1 MVDIILAGDGCGLT
15 GGYAKVISNEPK
27 NDLGDGNTAPDMD
40 WSGTPLETA
49 QSPYTVE
56 GPVTPGADGK
66 LHIQLRAERS
76 GVQALVIPD
85 IGRTYTVSFTATDA
99 CGNTASAS
107 TTVTVAHNI
116 TNPSPGNAFPIN
128 TTVNFTGTFWD
139 VPGNKHTA
147 KWLVDATS
155 VNGTV
160 TSEPSGNKSGK
171 ITGSFKP
178 TAAGIYKLQM
188 NVTDQK
194 GVTSYATTNGDYEA
208 YFVAYDPRGGY
219 TYGGGQFISPA
230 GALTAKPALSEL
242 VKFGFTS
249 NYYKNATYPKGETEL
264 DFKLTSDGYSFAFN
278 ALNYEYLVVTG
289 SKAQYKGSGKTIING
304 VEQGGN
310 AFILTV
316 IDGKNSTN
324 PDGVDKIRLKIY
336 NKNTGAVIYDN
347 QMGASETADPT
358 TAVDSP
364 NALGTDI
371 VVVSSTTAVSADLT
385 QNAQMEITPEV
396 TKFNVNVSPNP
407 TEHHFTLY
415 LEGGSNEKVQ
425 LVVYD
430 AIGRQV
436 KKIEKGDGSGA
447 ITFGEN
453 LKVGIYI
460 VEVRQ
465 GANRKAIKLVKQ

>member
-1 MVDIILAGDGCGLT
+1 
-15 GGYAKVISNEPK
+15 
-27 NDLGDGNTAPDMD
+27 
-40 WSGTPLETA
+40 
-49 QSPYTVE
+49 
-56 GPVTPGADGK
+56 
-66 LHIQLRAERS
+66 
-76 GVQALVIPD
+76 
-85 IGRTYTVSFTATDA
+85 
-99 CGNTASAS
+99 
-107 TTVTVAHNI
+107 
-116 TNPSPGNAFPIN
+116 
-128 TTVNFTGTFWD
+128 
-139 VPGNKHTA
+139 
-147 KWLVDATS
+147 
-155 VNGTV
+155 
-160 TSEPSGNKSGK
+160 
-171 ITGSFKP
+171 
-178 TAAGIYKLQM
+178 
-188 NVTDQK
+188 
-194 GVTSYATTNGDYEA
+194 
-208 YFVAYDPRGGY
+208 
-219 TYGGGQFISPA
+219 
-230 GALTAKPALSEL
+230 
-242 VKFGFTS
+242 
-249 NYYKNATYPKGETEL
+249 
-264 DFKLTSDGYSFAFN
+264 
-278 ALNYEYLVVTG
+278 LNYEYLVVTG
-289 SKAQYKGSGKTIING
+289 AKAQYKGSGKTIING
-304 VEQGGN
+304 IEQGGN

-415 LEGGSNEKVQ
+415 LEGASNEKVQ

-436 KKIEKGDGSGA
+436 KKIEKGDGSGP
-447 ITFGEN
+447 ISFGEN

-465 GANRKAIKLVKQ
+465 GANRKTLKLVKQ